1 MGEWRLV
8 WRRSNATSVQANE
21 IVFFNL
27 NNSEMNKASGFW
39 EVFLGISVGLAKV
52 IGSPPLLFLS
62 GVLAGASAYVDTN
75 GAFLYALGVCIFAD
89 SVFGIWLAR
98 KKGEFDWDR
107 AVRIVEK
114 IVVYSF
120 YMWVIHSI
128 TRIAWFDN
136 FELQVG
142 YLTSVVYSVMIVHEG
157 RSAFRN
163 GHRVHPNKVAGFVVD
178 IFDKIEGKMKMGGE
192 NKIMNTDNM
201 N

>member
-1 MGEWRLV
+1 VG
-8 WRRSNATSVQANE
+8 ANE

-27 NNSEMNKASGFW
+27 NNSEMNKASGFF
-39 EVFLGISVGLAKV
+39 EVFLGVSTGLGKV
-52 IGSPPLLFLS
+52 MSSPPLLFLS
-62 GVLAGASAYVDTN
+62 GLMAGASSYVDIN

-89 SVFGIWLAR
+89 SVFGVWLAR
-98 KKGEFDWDR
+98 KKGEFDWDK
-107 AVRIVEK
+107 AVRIIEK

-128 TRIAWFDN
+128 TRIGWFND
-136 FELQVG
+136 FDVQVR
-142 YLTSVVYSVMIVHEG
+142 YLTNAVYSVMIVHEG

-178 IFDKIEGKMKMGGE
+178 IFDRIEGKIKLGAE
-192 NKIMNTDNM
+192 KKIMNTDNL